1 MKITSPERNVDHLK
15 ILAAGRRGDLARSGA
30 DIVDDGIL
38 KRKIHQVSTGIKK
51 CDNNLMRWGSYK
63 TIKIRSDP

>member
-38 KRKIHQVSTGIKK
+38 KRKIQ
-51 CDNNLMRWGSYK
+51 
-63 TIKIRSDP
+63 